1 MAKKKQD
8 EMTPRERQSRQIM
21 REKAARKRR
30 QAWAHRV
37 QLTGLAVLAATVLG
51 GGSWLTLSGAGA
63 RAWAQTVD
71 GVYGLTA
78 NAGLTVQSIYL
89 EGRNRTSMQE
99 INAALNIRQGSPILR
114 VDLDEARQRLE
125 KIESVRFAAVERTL
139 PDALY
144 IRIVEREP
152 VALWQH
158 QGKLSPV
165 DDNGVVMHGIEAE
178 PYRHL
183 PLIVGD
189 GAPKHIGE
197 LLELLAAEPE
207 LVKDFAA
214 ALRMGE
220 RRWNIRL
227 ANGTEIMLPERDA
240 LTAWQKL
247 AALQASQKLLDRAV
261 KVIDLRIEGRLF
273 ITLAP
278 QDMPKKTAHAK
289 ET

>member
-1 MAKKKQD
+1 MAKKKPD
-8 EMTPRERQSRQIM
+8 ELTPRERQSRQIM

-30 QAWAHRV
+30 QAWTHR
-37 QLTGLAVLAATVLG
+37 LLTTGLAVLAVAGVS
-51 GGSWLTLSGAGA
+51 GGSWLWLSGAGA
-63 RAWAQTVD
+63 RAWTQTVD
-71 GVYGLTA
+71 GAYALTA
-78 NAGLTVQSIYL
+78 QAGLNVQSIYL
-89 EGRNRTSMQE
+89 EGRNRTAME
-99 INAALNIRQGSPILR
+99 DINAALDIRQGFPILR
-114 VDLDEARQRLE
+114 VSLDEARQRLE
-125 KIESVRFAAVERTL
+125 KIESVRFAAVERAL

-152 VALWQH
+152 VALWQR
-158 QGKLSPV
+158 QGKLLPV
-165 DDNGVVMHGIEAE
+165 DDNGVVMHGIDSE

-189 GAPKHIGE
+189 GAPKHVGE
-197 LLELLAAEPE
+197 LMEILAAEPD
-207 LVKDFAA
+207 LTKDFAA

-227 ANGTEIMLPERDA
+227 ANGTEILLPENDA
-240 LTAWQKL
+240 LAAWKKL
-247 AALQASQKLLDRAV
+247 AELQASQKLLDRAV

-278 QDMPKKTAHAK
+278 ADMPKKTANAK